1 LVEYYGIFPEDQ
13 YDYSPEAEEYRR
25 ELRAEYEYY
34 LKHKL
39 PDKIAECYNNWV
51 SRQKIFPE
59 EIQCE
64 YIPDI
69 IEQFI
74 KEK

>member
-1 LVEYYGIFPEDQ
+1 MSGFFPEDQ
-13 YDYSPEAEEYRR
+13 HDYSKEAEEYRR
-25 ELRAEYEYY
+25 KLRAEYEYY

-39 PDKIAECYNNWV
+39 PDKIAECYNNFV
-51 SRQKIFPE
+51 SKEKVFSQ
-59 EIQCE
+59 EIKCG

-69 IEQFI
+69 IEQSI